1 MRKKEKERKK
11 EVRNK
16 RKETRPNIFQDGFAF
31 TQHTN
36 EKVET
41 FFFLNSLCNEYISY
55 YQSRN

>member
-41 FFFLNSLCNEYISY
+41 FFF
-55 YQSRN
+55 